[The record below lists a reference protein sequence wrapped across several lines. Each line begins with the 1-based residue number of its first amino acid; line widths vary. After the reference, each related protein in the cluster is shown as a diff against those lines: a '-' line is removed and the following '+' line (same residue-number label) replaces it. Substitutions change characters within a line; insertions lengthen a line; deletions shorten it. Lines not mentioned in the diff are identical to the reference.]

1 MLRRTMRFRT
11 SQKPGFT
18 KLGSVTLAALFAVAC
33 GESPGPVSPDAP
45 PGPSLAAA
53 TRTPFTAMWTNQG
66 GPDLPPVGPRAT
78 GNVLHFWNDIVEG
91 PITGDLVGWLTLLT
105 DFSASFSANGIKG
118 PIRGTS
124 TFALPGGTFEGSAA
138 GIFDVSLGLSSG
150 HFRAHGTGAY
160 AGQKMRGTYTNEAC
174 LCFDFVFEG
183 VITNPNP

>member
-53 TRTPFTAMWTNQG
+53 TRTPFTTMWTNASVI
-66 GPDLPPVGPRAT
+66 DLPPGPRFP
-78 GNVLHFWNDIVEG
+78 GKSFHFWNDVNSG
-91 PITGDLVGWLTLLT
+91 PVTGDLVGTLTVVT
-105 DFSASFSANGIKG
+105 DFDGSFAAGKGSLKGIF
-118 PIRGTS
+118 TLDL
-124 TFALPGGTFEGSAA
+124 AGGTFEGRSA
-138 GIFDVSLGLSSG
+138 GIFDFTIGLSTG
-150 HFRAHGTGAY
+150 HIQGHGTGAY
-160 AGQKMRGTYTNEAC
+160 AGQKIRGTYTNGAC
-174 LCFDFVFEG
+174 LCFDFDFEG